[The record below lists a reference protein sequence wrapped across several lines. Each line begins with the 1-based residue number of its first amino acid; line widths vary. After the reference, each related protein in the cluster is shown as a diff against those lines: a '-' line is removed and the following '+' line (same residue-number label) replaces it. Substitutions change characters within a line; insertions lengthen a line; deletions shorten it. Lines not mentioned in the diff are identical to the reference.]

1 MDNRKIAKIMNMD
14 TRSDDNALLE
24 GLKKMIDRTTV
35 AQENH
40 DRMTKE
46 VKELENELKELTTKK
61 VTNMIDTAVKDKRIS
76 EDMRNDYTAMAT
88 ENLERTEKIIKH
100 LPKIKR

>member
-14 TRSDDNALLE
+14 PRSDDNALLE

-76 EDMRNDYTAMAT
+76 EDMRNDYTEMAT
-88 ENLERTEKIIKH
+88 ENPERTEKIIKH